1 MVLILVTGAS
11 SGLGYT
17 TADALA
23 EEGHDVVV
31 HARTPARVTAP
42 DRREPVGGRGHRGCG
57 PLRRA
62 VIFGAQQAS

>member
-17 TADALA
+17 TATALA

-42 DRREPVGGRGHRGCG
+42 AGGGGGR
-57 PLRRA
+57 A
-62 VIFGAQQAS
+62 W